1 MFSRKLTGRES
12 GGTARRHFLW
22 RFSEVI
28 RSHSTMRRA
37 RAWVHDRMH
46 GQWRHP
52 DLFSA
57 SKAEI
62 RRKYWSVDRRYLGD

>member
-1 MFSRKLTGRES
+1 MFSRKLTGRKS
-12 GGTARRHFLW
+12 GGTVRGHFLW

-28 RSHSTMRRA
+28 PSHSTMRRA

-52 DLFSA
+52 DFFSA
-57 SKAEI
+57 SRAEI